1 MRIRIYSYYI
11 LEYPKRRRVLVSIA
25 DDRSFSEMFGLS
37 VTTMISADYNR
48 NGARWSIGVGLPF
61 RLVAGVVDTDVSDA
75 PEGFLDSFK
84 EGGSGVLDPLDGV
97 LVLAG
102 TPLAGLT
109 RPVGVR
115 GRELEPFTDK
125 RFPDTLLC
133 LLEVGVFPVVLTAV
147 LRGMRL
153 TFVESVLSND
163 CVEP

>member
-97 LVLAG
+97 LVL
-102 TPLAGLT
+102 
-109 RPVGVR
+109 
-115 GRELEPFTDK
+115 
-125 RFPDTLLC
+125 
-133 LLEVGVFPVVLTAV
+133 
-147 LRGMRL
+147 
-153 TFVESVLSND
+153 
-163 CVEP
+163 